1 MDDDIIGQM
10 QALVTD
16 YEKDEQIETKI
27 LEDLKD
33 AIELEL
39 YARQTV
45 LGSIADSIE
54 DEFSG
59 E

>member
-39 YARQTV
+39 YERQT
-45 LGSIADSIE
+45 LLSSIADSIE